1 MSRQVVLSREA
12 FLAALRIID
21 GHGIQ
26 LTKPTS
32 RNNILHLQVKSEKI
46 SWYLHKVATG
56 EWYVVESVVGAEQQV
71 NTDLYSSVTFCEQH
85 FRVCYVC
92 PNREV
97 AISVARARREEYR
110 TQVSP

>member
-1 MSRQVVLSREA
+1 MSRRVVLSREA

-26 LTKPTS
+26 LTKPTN
-32 RNNILHLQVKSEKI
+32 RNNTLHLQMKSDKI

-56 EWYVVESVVGAEQQV
+56 EWYVVESVVGPEQKA

-92 PNREV
+92 PDKKA

-110 TQVSP
+110 AQVSP